1 MTVYSI
7 LQMFLPRNA
16 FGATITY
23 LFSASAG
30 KGHWCLDILGVRTI
44 VWKWSLGPAWAILAL
59 DIDFQN
65 QGGNPPLSDSDGG
78 EFLLDFDT
86 SGMYPV
92 WRHVLNT
99 MLERISSGTCGPPTP
114 PGGPAGG

>member
-59 DIDFQN
+59 DMDFQN

-99 MLERISSGTCGPPTP
+99 MLERISSGTRGPPTP
-114 PGGPAGG
+114 PAGPAGG